1 MAQVFVSYSSKDH
14 NIANLAVALLEE
26 RGHRCWVAPRDI
38 VPGTEWGQAIIDG
51 INTADV
57 FLLVFS
63 NNANTSPQILREVE
77 RAVNRGL
84 PIIPFRIEDVMPQG
98 SLEYF
103 MSVPHW
109 FDALSPPVEGHL
121 DRLANVI
128 DQLVSDPASA
138 REYRGAPARGL
149 GGINWNN
156 GLLRALVGGAGLALL
171 LLAAWL
177 GGIAPPDSPAGWLAA
192 LGAVGVAGLAGARG
206 RAELFA
212 RPALRA
218 PLLALLVAAAAAY
231 GWAYSNSVIEGL
243 GGEPLV
249 RGSVCTPDAKLIFEG
264 QCPDLPAEALVD
276 AAYDETLLWTT
287 ASIGQNALILALA
300 WGIMAAAAAALIAG
314 WLGAS
319 RPIKR
324 DQ

>member
-192 LGAVGVAGLAGARG
+192 LGLRS
-206 RAELFA
+206 
-212 RPALRA
+212 AL
-218 PLLALLVAAAAAY
+218 
-231 GWAYSNSVIEGL
+231 
-243 GGEPLV
+243 
-249 RGSVCTPDAKLIFEG
+249 C
-264 QCPDLPAEALVD
+264 
-276 AAYDETLLWTT
+276 
-287 ASIGQNALILALA
+287 
-300 WGIMAAAAAALIAG
+300 
-314 WLGAS
+314 
-319 RPIKR
+319 
-324 DQ
+324 

>member
-1 MAQVFVSYSSKDH
+1 
-14 NIANLAVALLEE
+14 
-26 RGHRCWVAPRDI
+26 
-38 VPGTEWGQAIIDG
+38 
-51 INTADV
+51 
-57 FLLVFS
+57 
-63 NNANTSPQILREVE
+63 
-77 RAVNRGL
+77 VNRGL